1 MNSVNTV
8 KNRLDQKKG
17 PRRIHYKNLQTWRS
31 PSCIYCAS
39 RLCNQSDQCC
49 RNPYLNP
56 THPKLLRL
64 GATFLLSPTKEKVA
78 FRNTILKKLQNANKK
93 PSIRAV
99 SNDDIRDKKGRNQ
112 QAEQSTASW
121 QEGKAYVRRQRRK
134 PQTTIGSSC

>member
-1 MNSVNTV
+1 M
-8 KNRLDQKKG
+8 
-17 PRRIHYKNLQTWRS
+17 
-31 PSCIYCAS
+31 
-39 RLCNQSDQCC
+39 
-49 RNPYLNP
+49 
-56 THPKLLRL
+56 
-64 GATFLLSPTKEKVA
+64 LSPTKEKVA

-99 SNDDIRDKKGRNQ
+99 SNDDIRDKKGRKQ